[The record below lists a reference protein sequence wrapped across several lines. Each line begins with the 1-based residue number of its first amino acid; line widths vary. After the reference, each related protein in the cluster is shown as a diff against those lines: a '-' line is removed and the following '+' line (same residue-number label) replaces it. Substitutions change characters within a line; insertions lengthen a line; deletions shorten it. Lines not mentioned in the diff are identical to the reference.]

1 MDRRTALVSLLG
13 VAGAGVTARWARLDS
28 GVGPSVGGAPAA
40 AAAPAIRLAGT
51 GDIKTVSIAP
61 VPLGGTGSVT
71 GIDISP
77 DGQRLVCR
85 TDVGNGYVRE
95 RSDPAW
101 RPLFS
106 PSTMLQSDYDPLPAY
121 AGKADAEGVAGI
133 RMAPSNSDVIFA
145 SFHGF
150 IWKSVDGGKSIRRT
164 ALPQKMMLSNTGR
177 QRLYNRTIDIH
188 PRDPRRVAVGTWG
201 EGVWHSSDA
210 GDHWDQAKL
219 PPAGN
224 SWDGKGG
231 LNLVAFDPTATD
243 RLYSYVTGV
252 GLFRS
257 DTGPGGIF
265 NALPGGP
272 MVCSSLVIGPDG
284 TAYLCEPTASES
296 GGKVWRHSP
305 ATGWTSSQPEREMFT
320 VSVVPAKPARLLAAA
335 SNNFFMESADGGRT
349 FRALGAATWNRN
361 GGEARWTRG
370 MTSIFPQEIVIDPI
384 DNGLLW
390 IAQGFGVAKGR
401 IAGSGYQVEDWS
413 AGIEEMVA
421 VATLCVPGGKTF
433 LSGWDKS
440 FWRVDD
446 LTAYNN
452 DFRYPLLPGRVH
464 DTSFVAHCSYMDFAG
479 DDPRFMV
486 GIAADTG
493 ASAPG
498 YSDDG
503 GDSWQVFKG
512 KPATGWGQ
520 GGCIASSTK
529 KNFVL
534 LPSNNA
540 TGAYT
545 LDGGATW
552 SPIRLDGL
560 APTDRFANAYYV
572 TRKNVSADKTRPG
585 SFALVYTVMT
595 AENTYSNPLGGVWFT
610 KDGGNSWDQVLP
622 GVVGAGNKDPSAIM
636 NAGGDARQFWQCQLE
651 YVPGHPGELVYT
663 PHADL
668 AEDQFYWSQDDGK
681 RWSELNPNVRNV
693 VAFGFGRAAPG
704 QARPAVYFWGAVN
717 KKVGFYASFDWF
729 ATPPRLLTRFPSQI
743 LAKVCTIAADPDRFG
758 RAYVGTTGGGWVR
771 VDAEV

>member
-13 VAGAGVTARWARLDS
+13 AAGAGVTIRWSHLGSNVAPVGS
-28 GVGPSVGGAPAA
+28 GTAVASAP
-40 AAAPAIRLAGT
+40 PAVRQAGV
-51 GDIKTVSIAP
+51 GDIKAVSIAP

-77 DGQRLVCR
+77 DGKRLVCR

-164 ALPQKMMLSNTGR
+164 ALPQKTMLTNTGR

-188 PRDPRRVAVGTWG
+188 PRDPRRVVVGTWG
-201 EGVWHSSDA
+201 EGVWHSNDG
-210 GDHWDQAKL
+210 GDHWEQANL
-219 PPAGN
+219 PPAGK
-224 SWDGKGG
+224 SPGG
-231 LNLVAFDPTATD
+231 EPGLYFVAFDPTATD

-265 NALPGGP
+265 SALPGGP

-284 TAYLCEPTASES
+284 TAFLCEPTPAEK
-296 GGKVWRHSP
+296 GGKVWLYLTK
-305 ATGWTSSQPEREMFT
+305 TGWTSTQPEGEMFT
-320 VSVVPAKPARLLAAA
+320 IAVDPGNPKRLLAGA
-335 SNNFFMESADGGRT
+335 SNNFFMDSVDGGRT
-349 FRALGAATWNRN
+349 FRALGAAIWNRN

-370 MTSIFPQEIVIDPI
+370 LNSIFPQEIVIDPI
-384 DNGLLW
+384 EKGLLW
-390 IAQGFGVAKGR
+390 IAQGAGVAKGR

-452 DFRYPLLPGRVH
+452 DFRYPLLSGKVH
-464 DTSFVAHCSYMDFAG
+464 DASFVAHCSYMDFAG

-486 GIAADTG
+486 GIAATTG
-493 ASAPG
+493 VSSPG
-498 YSDDG
+498 YSANG
-503 GDSWQVFKG
+503 GDSWQAFKG
-512 KPATGWGQ
+512 TPTTGWGL
-520 GGCIASSTK
+520 GGCIAASTK

-552 SPIRLDGL
+552 LPIKLDG
-560 APTDRFANAYYV
+560 ASPTGGFANAYYV
-572 TRKNVSADKTRPG
+572 TRKNISADKTRSG
-585 SFALVYTVMT
+585 TFALVYTVI
-595 AENTYSNPLGGVWFT
+595 NDQGYGNPLGGVWLT
-610 KDGGNSWDQVLP
+610 RDGGKTWDPVLK
-622 GVVGAGNKDPSAIM
+622 GVVSTGNPDPKAVM
-636 NAGGDARQFWQCQLE
+636 ADGRDARQFWQCQIE
-651 YVPGHPGELVYT
+651 YVPGRSGELVYT
-663 PHADL
+663 PHADF
-668 AEDQFYWSQDDGK
+668 ADDQFFWSQDDGK
-681 RWSELNPNVRNV
+681 SWSELHRKIRNV
-693 VAFGFGRAAPG
+693 TAFGLGKAAPG
-704 QARPAVYFWGAVN
+704 QARPAVYFWGAVD
-717 KKVGFYASFDWF
+717 KKVGLYVSFDWF
-729 ATPPRLLTRFPSQI
+729 ATPPRLLTRYPSQL
-743 LAKVCTIAADPDRFG
+743 LAQVCTVAADPDRFG
-758 RAYVGTTGGGWVR
+758 RAYVGTTGAGWVR
-771 VDAEV
+771 IDVEI